1 MKKIISFITTFLI
14 IVSSFGL
21 STFAQEVKKI
31 TVSDEKGNVVYTV
44 EIDLNKQYFDHYVR
58 KATKY
63 IRDLKPTSQYTV
75 KIPNGTYIIDKNI
88 EVYSNTIV
96 DFGGSKMIKS
106 SNNVMLK
113 LGIIPGY
120 NSENPSEGIF
130 YNGYDCVK
138 NITVMNG
145 TFDGYNTRFSTVKG
159 EDEPSIVKFSHAE
172 NITLKNITLQNTKGV
187 HHQLAFAACKNV
199 KITDCSFLDMNTDDI
214 SNNCEAVQIDILNDD
229 YFVNAKN
236 YDGTPT
242 KDVLVENCTFK
253 NVHRGI
259 GTHSAIAGHYFENIN
274 FKNNKFEN
282 VDGYAIRTANYRNS
296 EISGNVMNN
305 CGCGILVSNM
315 TNRDY
320 SNFLAPLKSTDK
332 IYPKS
337 NIIIQNNKM
346 NLVDYNYYTT
356 AFGIDVLGAYVKSNT
371 DKFGKKYSGDF
382 RVSDVEI
389 KNNTIVSSVSKNNFT
404 GINLE
409 GVYGSANSVDSDFV
423 VKNNTIQINAKKSS
437 KNIYGIT
444 VNGGSKLSINNNTIF
459 DNVANNALKN
469 GIYLSNGNT
478 STITEN
484 KIYNIKNSGLR
495 ISGSDYVFATS
506 NNISNTYGQG
516 IYIGSSSKSA
526 TIQYNTISNVA
537 DDGIALYNASAV
549 SISSNTIKSAR
560 ANGIE
565 LSGNAKS
572 LITSNNEIS
581 NVSKNGIFIT
591 DSVNAEYVSKNSI
604 RSSNKSSIYVS
615 KKATVSQMYSNNI
628 SSSKS
633 YGIIITSSSKT
644 GKIKYNTINKS
655 KKSGIYLSSKALVDN
670 IQSNNITNS
679 AEYAIYLTKKST
691 ARVVSSNSIT
701 NPGKN
706 AINLDKTACVININ
720 KNNIDIKKSKVSGIS
735 ISQSASAKKI
745 NENIINFKKSKNG
758 KKLKVNCNNG
768 IIVNS
773 SLSKTKQI
781 ISNKIK
787 NCKASGIAVLSTKLK
802 VSVSKNTISGCKFGI
817 KYIPNKTTNVT
828 NNKIKKAS
836 TKKLKTVVEKVTT
849 KKA

>member
-14 IVSSFGL
+14 IISSFGL
-21 STFAQEVKKI
+21 SAFAQEAKKI

-63 IRDLKPTSQYTV
+63 IRDLKPTAQYTV

-96 DFGGSKMIKS
+96 DFSGSKMIKS

-120 NSENPSEGIF
+120 NPENENEGIL

-199 KITDCSFLDMNTDDI
+199 KITDCSFLDMNTDGI
-214 SNNCEAVQIDILNDD
+214 SNNCEAVQIDILSDD

-242 KDVLVENCTFK
+242 RDVLVENCTFK

-296 EISGNVMNN
+296 EISGNIMNK
-305 CGCGILVSNM
+305 CGCGIIVGNM

-320 SNFLAPLKSTDK
+320 SNFLAPLKANDK

-337 NIIIQNNKM
+337 NIVIQNNKM

-356 AFGIDVLGAYVKSNT
+356 AFGIDVLGAYVKSNK
-371 DKFGKKYSGDF
+371 DKYGKKYSGDF

-409 GVYGSANSVDSDFV
+409 GVYGSKNSKDSDFV
-423 VKNNTIQINAKKSS
+423 VKNNTIQINAKKST
-437 KNIYGIT
+437 KDIYGIT
-444 VNGGSKLSINNNTIF
+444 VKGGSKLSINNNTIF

-469 GIYLSNGNT
+469 GIYLTNGNN

-484 KIYNIKNSGLR
+484 KIYNIKNSALR
-495 ISGSDYVFATS
+495 LSGSDYVFATH

-516 IYIGSSSKSA
+516 MYISSSSKNA

-549 SISSNTIKSAR
+549 SISNNTIKSAR

-572 LITSNNEIS
+572 SITSNNKIS
-581 NVSKNGIFIT
+581 SASKNGIFIT
-591 DSVNAEYVSKNSI
+591 DSANAEYVSKNSI
-604 RSSNKSSIYVS
+604 SSSNKSSIYVS
-615 KKATVSQMYSNNI
+615 KKATVSKMYSNNI

-644 GKIKYNTINKS
+644 GKIKYNTIS
-655 KKSGIYLSSKALVDN
+655 KSGKSSIYLSSKALVDN

-679 AEYAIYLTKKST
+679 AEYSIYLTKKST
-691 ARVVSSNSIT
+691 AKVVSSNSIT

-706 AINLDKTACVININ
+706 AINLDKTASAANIN
-720 KNNIDIKKSKVSGIS
+720 KNKIDIKRTKVNGIS
-735 ISQSASAKKI
+735 VSQSANAKKV
-745 NENIINFKKSKNG
+745 NENIINFKKSTNG

-768 IIVNS
+768 IIINS
-773 SLSKTKQI
+773 SLSGTKQI

-787 NCKASGIAVLSTKLK
+787 NCKASGIAVLSTKSK
-802 VSVSKNTISGCKFGI
+802 VSVANNTINVCKFGI
-817 KYIPNKTTNVT
+817 KYIPNKASIT
-828 NNKIKKAS
+828 NNKVKKAS
-836 TKKLKTVVEKVTT
+836 TEKFKTVTEKVTT
-849 KKA
+849 TKKA